1 MSDDVIR
8 PDAGLS
14 AEASATAGRDGVP
27 GPRKPYRRPT
37 VVRYGDV
44 TTLTRSGATGA
55 KNDKGSGSK
64 TRTD

>member
-1 MSDDVIR
+1 MADDVMR
-8 PDAGLS
+8 PD
-14 AEASATAGRDGVP
+14 AGRDGVP

-37 VVRYGDV
+37 VIRYGDV
-44 TTLTRSGATGA
+44 TTLTRSGAVGA

>member
-8 PDAGLS
+8 PDAG
-14 AEASATAGRDGVP
+14 RDLLP

-44 TTLTRSGATGA
+44 TALTKSGATGA
-55 KNDKGSGSK
+55 KNDKGSGAK